1 MMSTV
6 NRTIANLDRNEL
18 PRYSVPEAAHYL
30 RMSKATLKSWISGR
44 NDRAS
49 KGNKPRAGLIDRPDP
64 KNADLSFSNLI
75 EAHVLLALRTEYGVK
90 RKEVRTALSYARR
103 TLRIDRVLLSP
114 DLRAIR
120 GNVFLEKL
128 NELTNLGKGGQA
140 AMPEILGAYLERIEW
155 NIKGL
160 PVRIF
165 PLTRPEQLD
174 SPKIL
179 AIDPEIAF
187 GRPVINRR
195 AITTSVIAERFR
207 AGESSADLADDYDLE
222 VFEVEEALRYELPE
236 AA

>member
-1 MMSTV
+1 MHG
-6 NRTIANLDRNEL
+6 TISILDPNEI

-30 RMSKATLKSWISGR
+30 RMSKATLKSWLAGR
-44 NDRAS
+44 GEKS
-49 KGNKPRAGLIDRPDP
+49 GLIHRPDP
-64 KNADLSFSNLI
+64 KSPDLSFSNLI
-75 EAHVLLALRTEYGVK
+75 EAHVLLALRTEYRVK
-90 RKEVRTALSYARR
+90 MKEVRTALDYARR
-103 TLRIDRVLLSP
+103 VRRIDRVLLSP
-114 DLRAIR
+114 DLRATR

-140 AMPEILGAYLERIEW
+140 AMPEILGAYLERIDW
-155 NIKGL
+155 NVKGL

-179 AIDPEIAF
+179 AIDPQIAF
-187 GRPVINRR
+187 GRPVVNRR

-222 VFEVEEALRYELPE
+222 VFEVEEALRYELPR